1 MKNQTRQMIKDVI
14 EENAVA
20 FKKDAAKTLYTKVQ
34 NKLQEQYKA
43 ISKSI
48 FTKQTTNEINN
59 RTNRRR
65 KVH

>member
-48 FTKQTTNEINN
+48 FTKQNN
-59 RTNRRR
+59 Q
-65 KVH
+65 